1 MNEKE
6 QKIKQAMKNSAASL
20 AVDGHIVT
28 KEMSDLVYRKLK
40 GEITHEQFMAEALR
54 MTSNKEKEM

>member
-1 MNEKE
+1 
-6 QKIKQAMKNSAASL
+6 MKNSAASL

>member
-6 QKIKQAMKNSAASL
+6 QKIKKAMKNSAASL
-20 AVDGHIVT
+20 AIDGHFVT

-54 MTSNKEKEM
+54 MASNKDK